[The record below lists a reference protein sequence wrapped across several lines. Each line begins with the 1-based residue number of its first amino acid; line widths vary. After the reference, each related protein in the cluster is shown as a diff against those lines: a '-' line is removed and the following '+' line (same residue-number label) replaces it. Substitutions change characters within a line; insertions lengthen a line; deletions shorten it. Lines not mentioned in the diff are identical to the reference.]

1 MTICLTGTLQA
12 NVFQFKQISRDKKT
26 INKVTCYLY
35 NVF

>member
-26 INKVTCYLY
+26 IKETCYLY